1 MHCSENQQF
10 LKEVVNSVLEG
21 QGVSWLKLGRIRKL
35 MEDENYRNFIVSR
48 LNRNL
53 DKKLSDDTPHLE
65 DVVIVLA
72 KFNNWLHIIIFMA
85 ACFICFSELLIRS
98 LKHFLSSFHW
108 IQFFA
113 SFIIFIFTSSY
124 INIEVT
130 VYVLHLTVYS
140 IYRFWRNV
148 LGNALNQVHC

>member
-1 MHCSENQQF
+1 M
-10 LKEVVNSVLEG
+10 LEG

-72 KFNNWLHIIIFMA
+72 KF
-85 ACFICFSELLIRS
+85 SKR
-98 LKHFLSSFHW
+98 
-108 IQFFA
+108 FFGESKQA
-113 SFIIFIFTSSY
+113 KTKGFYCTWFEI
-124 INIEVT
+124 
-130 VYVLHLTVYS
+130 
-140 IYRFWRNV
+140 
-148 LGNALNQVHC
+148 

>member
-65 DVVIVLA
+65 DVVIVLS
-72 KFNNWLHIIIFMA
+72 KNKKKNRNH
-85 ACFICFSELLIRS
+85 R
-98 LKHFLSSFHW
+98 KK
-108 IQFFA
+108 
-113 SFIIFIFTSSY
+113 
-124 INIEVT
+124 IET
-130 VYVLHLTVYS
+130 
-140 IYRFWRNV
+140 I
-148 LGNALNQVHC
+148 

>member
-65 DVVIVLA
+65 DVVIVLS
-72 KFNNWLHIIIFMA
+72 KN
-85 ACFICFSELLIRS
+85 R
-98 LKHFLSSFHW
+98 KKK
-108 IQFFA
+108 
-113 SFIIFIFTSSY
+113 
-124 INIEVT
+124 
-130 VYVLHLTVYS
+130 
-140 IYRFWRNV
+140 
-148 LGNALNQVHC
+148 

>member
-1 MHCSENQQF
+1 MHSSENQQF
-10 LKEVVNSVLEG
+10 LKEIVNNVLEG

-72 KFNNWLHIIIFMA
+72 E
-85 ACFICFSELLIRS
+85 FSKRI
-98 LKHFLSSFHW
+98 
-108 IQFFA
+108 
-113 SFIIFIFTSSY
+113 
-124 INIEVT
+124 
-130 VYVLHLTVYS
+130 
-140 IYRFWRNV
+140 FWRI
-148 LGNALNQVHC
+148 

>member
-65 DVVIVLA
+65 DVVIVLT
-72 KFNNWLHIIIFMA
+72 KFSKWLCITIFMA
-85 ACFICFSELLIRS
+85 ACFIFFRAIDS
-98 LKHFLSSFHW
+98 FLENFYHV
-108 IQFFA
+108 FNKYNF
-113 SFIIFIFTSSY
+113 
-124 INIEVT
+124 
-130 VYVLHLTVYS
+130 L
-140 IYRFWRNV
+140 
-148 LGNALNQVHC
+148 QVS